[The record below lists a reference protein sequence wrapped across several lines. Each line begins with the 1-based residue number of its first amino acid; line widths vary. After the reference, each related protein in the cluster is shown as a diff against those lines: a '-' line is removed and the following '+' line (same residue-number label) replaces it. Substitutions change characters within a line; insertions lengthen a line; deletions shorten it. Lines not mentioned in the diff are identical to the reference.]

1 MTTVASHNVKFLG
14 HSDQGGRG
22 DGVQIM
28 VHRGFAYIGHGF
40 SNGITVIDVRDPTEP
55 KPVNFMPC
63 APNTRAHHLQTA
75 THEKFG
81 DLLLAVNGPSVW
93 TMQVSQ
99 ESYFA
104 GTSGDTLAGQKFTSG
119 LRVYDLTKPEAPREI
134 AFLPLGGLGPHRIWY
149 AGGRYSYVSVHLPEF
164 SDHILVIVDMAEP
177 TKPQV
182 VGKFWLPGMW
192 TAGGETPTWRKGKR
206 YALHHALVAGNL
218 AYGAWRDGGLS
229 VIDVADP
236 QKPKMIA
243 YRNWDPPF
251 GGGTHS
257 PLPLPDRNLLVVADE
272 ANFADCKLGLRYI
285 WIFDIREP
293 SNPVSIAT
301 LPVPDETDYRKK
313 GGHFG
318 PHNVWENRPG
328 AFQSSR
334 IIFATLHNAGVRAYD
349 IANPFAPREIGF
361 FVPPDPERMYDPR
374 PNRPK
379 VIQSAAC
386 FVDAQ
391 GMMYVTD
398 TNAGLYVL
406 QFEGG

>member
-1 MTTVASHNVKFLG
+1 MTAVASRNMKYV
-14 HSDQGGRG
+14 SNTDQGGRG
-22 DGVQIM
+22 DGVQVM
-28 VHRGFAYIGHGF
+28 VNRGFAYIGHGF
-40 SNGITVIDVRDPTEP
+40 SNGITVIDVRDAKHP
-55 KPVNFMPC
+55 KPVNFLPC
-63 APNTRAHHLQTA
+63 PPNTRAHHLQT
-75 THEKFG
+75 HQ

-99 ESYFA
+99 EAYFS
-104 GTSGDTLAGQKFTSG
+104 GTSAAVLEGQKFTGG
-119 LRVYDLTKPEAPREI
+119 LRIFDISRGEAPREI

-149 AGGRYSYVSVHLPEF
+149 VGGRYAYVSVHLPEF
-164 SDHILVIVDMAEP
+164 SDHVLVIVDVAEP
-177 TKPQV
+177 TKPRV
-182 VGKFWLPGMW
+182 AGKFWLPGMW
-192 TAGGETPTWRKGKR
+192 TAGGETPHWPKGKR
-206 YALHHALVAGNL
+206 HALHHALVAGNL
-218 AYGAWRDGGLS
+218 AFGAWRDGGLS
-229 VIDVADP
+229 VIDIADP

-285 WIFDIREP
+285 WIFDIREA

-301 LPVPDETDYRKK
+301 MPIPDEADYCKK
-313 GGHFG
+313 GGNFG
-318 PHNVWENRPG
+318 PHNLWENRPG
-328 AFQSSR
+328 AFVSSR

-374 PNRPK
+374 PNRPR
-379 VIQSAAC
+379 VIQSADC

-391 GMMYVTD
+391 GLMYVTD
-398 TNAGLYVL
+398 TNAGLYIL
-406 QFEGG
+406 QFEGA